1 MLKFI
6 PQYENNYEK
15 SAKEE
20 LGISSNFLDFF
31 SSEPKEIA
39 EKINSTLAELK
50 SSRKGEIFY
59 NKLLYYFSILE
70 KSSSLKDD
78 DKGKKVIK
86 NLIEIC
92 EPDVGSKIYQDLF
105 YILTEEKHNLPL
117 KKEILKQIQASTL
130 NFKESDFILL
140 YNLFVLYLLD
150 TNFDN
155 EIISLF
161 AELVEKNKNYILLK
175 KIENI
180 EKIRVMMREEFLN
193 KSEIIKKD
201 INFNKLY
208 FFLTLSSPDLVDE
221 DLSAIKLNEKLI
233 TEQKLI
239 DNLDNRKD
247 ADIIFNSEYPKYFD
261 KAYGEKA
268 SELILIGAKE
278 SSMHELLVGFD
289 EDKQSKIS
297 FKDFIERIYE
307 EDDEED
313 TKKKVELKEED
324 IKSKFE
330 EIEDMIISGKEHKLY
345 NIAIDYMK
353 KEIRILYIRRPV
365 YTKEQKEEL
374 LKNVKDMKAKLEG
387 ILKAIE
393 KI

>member
-6 PQYENNYEK
+6 PQNENNYEK

-31 SSEPKEIA
+31 SSEPKEIS

-50 SSRKGEIFY
+50 SSRKVEIFY
-59 NKLLYYFSILE
+59 NKILYYFSFLE
-70 KSSSLKDD
+70 KSGTLKDD

-92 EPDVGSKIYQDLF
+92 EPEAGAKLYQDLF

-117 KKEILKQIQASTL
+117 KKEILKHIQKSSL
-130 NFKESDFILL
+130 KFEENDFILL
-140 YNLFVLYLLD
+140 YNLFILYLLD
-150 TNFDN
+150 TNFDS
-155 EIISLF
+155 EIFSLF
-161 AELVEKNKNYILLK
+161 AELVDKNKNYILLK
-175 KIENI
+175 KLENI
-180 EKIRVMMREEFLN
+180 EKIRIIMKAEFLKN
-193 KSEIIKKD
+193 NEIINKD

-221 DLSAIKLNEKLI
+221 DLSAIKLNEKLV
-233 TEQKLI
+233 TEKKLM
-239 DNLDNRKD
+239 DNLENRKD
-247 ADIIFNSEYPKYFD
+247 EDIIFNTEYQKYFEE
-261 KAYGEKA
+261 AYGEKA

-278 SSMHELLVGFD
+278 SSIHEILVGFD
-289 EDKQSKIS
+289 EEKQSKIS
-297 FKDFIERIYE
+297 FKEFIERIYE
-307 EDDEED
+307 DDDES
-313 TKKKVELKEED
+313 KKKPELKEEE

-353 KEIRILYIRRPV
+353 KEIRILYLRRPE

-374 LKNVKDMKAKLEG
+374 LKNVKDMKSKLEG
-387 ILKAIE
+387 ILRAIE

>member
-6 PQYENNYEK
+6 PQNENNYEK

-31 SSEPKEIA
+31 SSEPKEIS

-50 SSRKGEIFY
+50 SSRKVEIFY
-59 NKLLYYFSILE
+59 NKILYYFSFLE
-70 KSSSLKDD
+70 KSGTLKDD

-92 EPDVGSKIYQDLF
+92 EPEAGAKLYQDLF

-117 KKEILKQIQASTL
+117 KKEILKHIQKSSL
-130 NFKESDFILL
+130 KFEENDFILL
-140 YNLFVLYLLD
+140 YNLFILYLLD
-150 TNFDN
+150 TNYDS
-155 EIISLF
+155 EIFSLF
-161 AELVEKNKNYILLK
+161 AELVDKNKNYILLK
-175 KIENI
+175 KLENI
-180 EKIRVMMREEFLN
+180 EKIRIIMKAEFLKN
-193 KSEIIKKD
+193 NEIINKD

-221 DLSAIKLNEKLI
+221 DLSAIKLNEKLV
-233 TEQKLI
+233 TEKKLM
-239 DNLDNRKD
+239 DNLENRKD
-247 ADIIFNSEYPKYFD
+247 EDIIFNTEYQKYFEE
-261 KAYGEKA
+261 AYGEKA

-278 SSMHELLVGFD
+278 SSIHEILVGFD

-297 FKDFIERIYE
+297 FKEFIERIYE
-307 EDDEED
+307 DDDES
-313 TKKKVELKEED
+313 KKKPELKEEE

-353 KEIRILYIRRPV
+353 KEIRILYLRRPE

-374 LKNVKDMKAKLEG
+374 LKNVKDMKSKLEG
-387 ILKAIE
+387 ILRAIE

>member
-6 PQYENNYEK
+6 PQNENNYEK

-31 SSEPKEIA
+31 SSEPKEIS

-50 SSRKGEIFY
+50 SSRKVEIFY
-59 NKLLYYFSILE
+59 NKILYYFSFLE
-70 KSSSLKDD
+70 KSGTLKDD

-92 EPDVGSKIYQDLF
+92 EPEAGAKLYQDLF

-117 KKEILKQIQASTL
+117 KKEILKHIQKSSL
-130 NFKESDFILL
+130 KFEENDFILL
-140 YNLFVLYLLD
+140 YNLFILYLLD
-150 TNFDN
+150 TNFDS
-155 EIISLF
+155 EIFSLF
-161 AELVEKNKNYILLK
+161 AELVDKNKNYILLK
-175 KIENI
+175 KLENI
-180 EKIRVMMREEFLN
+180 EKIRIIMKAEFLKN
-193 KSEIIKKD
+193 NEIINKD

-221 DLSAIKLNEKLI
+221 DLSAIKLNEKLV
-233 TEQKLI
+233 TEKKLM

-247 ADIIFNSEYPKYFD
+247 EDIIFNTEYQKYFEE
-261 KAYGEKA
+261 AYGEKA

-278 SSMHELLVGFD
+278 SSIHEILVGFD

-297 FKDFIERIYE
+297 FKEFIERIYE
-307 EDDEED
+307 DDDES
-313 TKKKVELKEED
+313 KKKPELKEEE

-353 KEIRILYIRRPV
+353 KEIRILYLRRPE

-387 ILKAIE
+387 ILRAIE

>member
-6 PQYENNYEK
+6 PQNENNYEK

-31 SSEPKEIA
+31 SSEPKEIS

-50 SSRKGEIFY
+50 SSRKVEIFY
-59 NKLLYYFSILE
+59 NKILYYFSFLE
-70 KSSSLKDD
+70 KSGSLKDE

-92 EPDVGSKIYQDLF
+92 EPEAGAKLYQDLF

-117 KKEILKQIQASTL
+117 KKEILKHIQKSSL
-130 NFKESDFILL
+130 KFEENDFILL
-140 YNLFVLYLLD
+140 YNLFILYLLD
-150 TNFDN
+150 TNFDS
-155 EIISLF
+155 EIFSLF
-161 AELVEKNKNYILLK
+161 AELVDKNKNYILLK
-175 KIENI
+175 KLENI
-180 EKIRVMMREEFLN
+180 EKIRIIMKAEFLKN
-193 KSEIIKKD
+193 NEIINKD

-221 DLSAIKLNEKLI
+221 DLSAIKLNEKLV
-233 TEQKLI
+233 TEKKLM

-247 ADIIFNSEYPKYFD
+247 EDIIFNTEYQKYFEE
-261 KAYGEKA
+261 AYGEKA

-278 SSMHELLVGFD
+278 SSIHEILVGFD

-297 FKDFIERIYE
+297 FKEFIERIYE
-307 EDDEED
+307 DDDES
-313 TKKKVELKEED
+313 KKKPELKEEE

-353 KEIRILYIRRPV
+353 KEIRILYLRRPE

-374 LKNVKDMKAKLEG
+374 LKNVKDMKSKLEG
-387 ILKAIE
+387 ILRAIE

>member
-6 PQYENNYEK
+6 PQNENNYEK

-31 SSEPKEIA
+31 SSEPKEIS

-50 SSRKGEIFY
+50 SSRKVEIFY
-59 NKLLYYFSILE
+59 NKILYYFSFLE
-70 KSSSLKDD
+70 KSGSLKDD

-92 EPDVGSKIYQDLF
+92 EPEAGAKLYQDLF

-117 KKEILKQIQASTL
+117 KKEILKHIQKSSL
-130 NFKESDFILL
+130 KFEENDFILL
-140 YNLFVLYLLD
+140 YNLFILYLLD
-150 TNFDN
+150 TNFDS
-155 EIISLF
+155 EIFSLF
-161 AELVEKNKNYILLK
+161 AELVDKNKNYILLK
-175 KIENI
+175 KLENI
-180 EKIRVMMREEFLN
+180 EKIRIIMKAEFLKN
-193 KSEIIKKD
+193 NEIINKD

-221 DLSAIKLNEKLI
+221 DLSAIKLNEKLV
-233 TEQKLI
+233 TEKKLM
-239 DNLDNRKD
+239 DNLENRKD
-247 ADIIFNSEYPKYFD
+247 EDIIFNTEYQKYFEE
-261 KAYGEKA
+261 AYGEKA

-278 SSMHELLVGFD
+278 SSIHEILVGFD

-297 FKDFIERIYE
+297 FKEFIERIYE
-307 EDDEED
+307 DDDES
-313 TKKKVELKEED
+313 KKKPELKEEE

-353 KEIRILYIRRPV
+353 KEIRILYLRRPE

-387 ILKAIE
+387 ILRAIE

>member
-6 PQYENNYEK
+6 PQNENNYEK

-31 SSEPKEIA
+31 SSEPKEIS

-50 SSRKGEIFY
+50 SSKKGEIFY
-59 NKLLYYFSILE
+59 NKILYYFSFLE
-70 KSSSLKDD
+70 KSSALKDD

-92 EPDVGSKIYQDLF
+92 EPEVGSKIYQDLF

-117 KKEILKQIQASTL
+117 KKEILKQIQKST
-130 NFKESDFILL
+130 FKFEESDFILL
-140 YNLFVLYLLD
+140 YNLFILYLLD
-150 TNFDN
+150 TNFDS
-155 EIISLF
+155 EVFSLF
-161 AELVEKNKNYILLK
+161 AELIEKNKNYILLK
-175 KIENI
+175 KLENI
-180 EKIRVMMREEFLN
+180 EKIRIIMRAEFLKN
-193 KSEIIKKD
+193 NEIINKD

-221 DLSAIKLNEKLI
+221 DLSAIKINEKLVS
-233 TEQKLI
+233 EKKLM
-239 DNLDNRKD
+239 DNLENRKD
-247 ADIIFNSEYPKYFD
+247 EDIIFNTEYQKYFD
-261 KAYGEKA
+261 EAYGEKA

-278 SSMHELLVGFD
+278 TSIHEILVGFD

-297 FKDFIERIYE
+297 FQDFIERIYE
-307 EDDEED
+307 DDDES
-313 TKKKVELKEED
+313 KKKPELKEEE

-345 NIAIDYMK
+345 NIAIDYMN
-353 KEIRILYIRRPV
+353 KEIRILYLRRPE

-387 ILKAIE
+387 ILRAIE

>member
-6 PQYENNYEK
+6 PQNENNYEK

-31 SSEPKEIA
+31 SSEPKEIS

-50 SSRKGEIFY
+50 SSRKVEIFY
-59 NKLLYYFSILE
+59 NKILYYFSFLE
-70 KSSSLKDD
+70 KSGTLKDD

-92 EPDVGSKIYQDLF
+92 EPEAGSKIYQDLF
-105 YILTEEKHNLPL
+105 YILTEEKHNLPI
-117 KKEILKQIQASTL
+117 KKEILKHIQKSTL
-130 NFKESDFILL
+130 KFEENDFILL
-140 YNLFVLYLLD
+140 YNLFVLYLID
-150 TNFDN
+150 SNFDS

-161 AELVEKNKNYILLK
+161 AELVDKNKNYILLK
-175 KIENI
+175 KLENI
-180 EKIRVMMREEFLN
+180 EKIRIIMREEFLKKN
-193 KSEIIKKD
+193 EIVNKD

-221 DLSAIKLNEKLI
+221 DLSAIKLNEKLV
-233 TEQKLI
+233 TEKKI
-239 DNLDNRKD
+239 MDNLENRKD
-247 ADIIFNSEYPKYFD
+247 EDIMFNTEYQKYFD
-261 KAYGEKA
+261 DVYGEKS
-268 SELILIGAKE
+268 SELILIGARE
-278 SSMHELLVGFD
+278 TSIHEILVGFD

-297 FKDFIERIYE
+297 FKEFIERIYE
-307 EDDEED
+307 DDEDES
-313 TKKKVELKEED
+313 KKKPELKEEE
-324 IKSKFE
+324 IKNKFE

-353 KEIRILYIRRPV
+353 KEIRILYLRRPE

-387 ILKAIE
+387 ILRAIE

>member
-6 PQYENNYEK
+6 PQNENNYEK

-31 SSEPKEIA
+31 SSEPKEIS

-50 SSRKGEIFY
+50 SSRKVEIFY
-59 NKLLYYFSILE
+59 NKILYYFSFLE
-70 KSSSLKDD
+70 KSGTLKDD

-92 EPDVGSKIYQDLF
+92 EPEAGAKLYQDLF

-117 KKEILKQIQASTL
+117 KKEILKHIQKSSL
-130 NFKESDFILL
+130 KFEENDFILL
-140 YNLFVLYLLD
+140 YNLFILYLLD
-150 TNFDN
+150 TNYDS
-155 EIISLF
+155 EIFSLF
-161 AELVEKNKNYILLK
+161 AELVDKNKNYILLK
-175 KIENI
+175 KLENI
-180 EKIRVMMREEFLN
+180 EKIRIIMKAEFLKN
-193 KSEIIKKD
+193 NEIINKD

-221 DLSAIKLNEKLI
+221 DLSAIKLNEKLVS
-233 TEQKLI
+233 EKKLM
-239 DNLDNRKD
+239 DNLENRKD
-247 ADIIFNSEYPKYFD
+247 EDIIFNTEYQKYFEE
-261 KAYGEKA
+261 AYGEKA

-278 SSMHELLVGFD
+278 SSIHEILVGFD

-297 FKDFIERIYE
+297 FKEFIERIYE
-307 EDDEED
+307 DDDES
-313 TKKKVELKEED
+313 KKKPELKEEE

-353 KEIRILYIRRPV
+353 KEIRILYLRRPE

-374 LKNVKDMKAKLEG
+374 LKNVKDMKSKLEG
-387 ILKAIE
+387 ILRAIE

>member
-6 PQYENNYEK
+6 PQNENNYEK

-31 SSEPKEIA
+31 SSEPKEIS

-50 SSRKGEIFY
+50 SSRKVEIFY
-59 NKLLYYFSILE
+59 NKILYYFSFLE
-70 KSSSLKDD
+70 KSGTLKDD

-92 EPDVGSKIYQDLF
+92 EPESGAKLYQDLF

-117 KKEILKQIQASTL
+117 KKEILKHIQKSSL
-130 NFKESDFILL
+130 KFEENDFILL
-140 YNLFVLYLLD
+140 YNLFILYLLD
-150 TNFDN
+150 TNFDS
-155 EIISLF
+155 EIFSLF
-161 AELVEKNKNYILLK
+161 AELVDKNKNYILLK
-175 KIENI
+175 KLENI
-180 EKIRVMMREEFLN
+180 EKIRIIMKAEFLKN
-193 KSEIIKKD
+193 NEIINKD

-208 FFLTLSSPDLVDE
+208 FFLTLSSPNLVDE
-221 DLSAIKLNEKLI
+221 DLSAIKLNEKLV
-233 TEQKLI
+233 TEKKLM

-247 ADIIFNSEYPKYFD
+247 EDIIFNTEYQKYFEE
-261 KAYGEKA
+261 AYGEKA

-278 SSMHELLVGFD
+278 SSIHEILVGFD

-297 FKDFIERIYE
+297 FKEFIERIYE
-307 EDDEED
+307 DDDES
-313 TKKKVELKEED
+313 KKKPELKEEE

-353 KEIRILYIRRPV
+353 KEIRILYLRRPE

-374 LKNVKDMKAKLEG
+374 LKNVKDMKSKLEG
-387 ILKAIE
+387 ILRAIE

>member
-6 PQYENNYEK
+6 PQNENNYEK

-31 SSEPKEIA
+31 SSEPKEIS

-50 SSRKGEIFY
+50 SSRKVEIFY
-59 NKLLYYFSILE
+59 NKILYYFSFLE
-70 KSSSLKDD
+70 KSGTLKDD

-86 NLIEIC
+86 NIIEIC
-92 EPDVGSKIYQDLF
+92 EPEAGAKLYQDLF

-117 KKEILKQIQASTL
+117 KKEILKHIQKSSL
-130 NFKESDFILL
+130 KFEENDFILL
-140 YNLFVLYLLD
+140 YNLFILYLLD
-150 TNFDN
+150 TNFDS
-155 EIISLF
+155 EIFSLF
-161 AELVEKNKNYILLK
+161 AELVDKNKNYILLK
-175 KIENI
+175 KLENI
-180 EKIRVMMREEFLN
+180 EKIRIIMKAEFLKN
-193 KSEIIKKD
+193 NEIINKD

-221 DLSAIKLNEKLI
+221 DLSAIKLNEKLV
-233 TEQKLI
+233 TEKKLM

-247 ADIIFNSEYPKYFD
+247 EDIIFNTEYQKYFEE
-261 KAYGEKA
+261 AYGEKA

-278 SSMHELLVGFD
+278 SSIHEILVGFD

-297 FKDFIERIYE
+297 FKEFIERIYE
-307 EDDEED
+307 DDDES
-313 TKKKVELKEED
+313 KKKPELKEEE

-353 KEIRILYIRRPV
+353 KEIRILYLRRPE

-374 LKNVKDMKAKLEG
+374 LKNVKDMKSKLEG
-387 ILKAIE
+387 ILRAIE

>member
-6 PQYENNYEK
+6 PQNENNYEK

-31 SSEPKEIA
+31 SSEPKEIS

-50 SSRKGEIFY
+50 SSRKVEIFY
-59 NKLLYYFSILE
+59 NKILYYFSFLE
-70 KSSSLKDD
+70 KSGTLKDD

-92 EPDVGSKIYQDLF
+92 EPEAGAKLYQDLF

-117 KKEILKQIQASTL
+117 KKEILKHIQKSSL
-130 NFKESDFILL
+130 KFEENDFILL
-140 YNLFVLYLLD
+140 YNLFILYLLD
-150 TNFDN
+150 TNFDS
-155 EIISLF
+155 EIFSLF
-161 AELVEKNKNYILLK
+161 AELVDKNKNYILLK
-175 KIENI
+175 KLENI
-180 EKIRVMMREEFLN
+180 EKIRIIMKAEFLKN
-193 KSEIIKKD
+193 NEIINKD

-221 DLSAIKLNEKLI
+221 DLSAIKLNEKLVS
-233 TEQKLI
+233 EKKLM
-239 DNLDNRKD
+239 DNLENRKD
-247 ADIIFNSEYPKYFD
+247 EDIIFNTEYQKYFEES
-261 KAYGEKA
+261 YGEKA

-278 SSMHELLVGFD
+278 SSIHEILVGFD

-297 FKDFIERIYE
+297 FKEFIERIYE
-307 EDDEED
+307 DDDES
-313 TKKKVELKEED
+313 KKKPELKEEE

-353 KEIRILYIRRPV
+353 KEIRILYLRRPE

-374 LKNVKDMKAKLEG
+374 LKNVKDMKSKLEG
-387 ILKAIE
+387 ILRAIE

>member
-1 MLKFI
+1 
-6 PQYENNYEK
+6 
-15 SAKEE
+15 
-20 LGISSNFLDFF
+20 
-31 SSEPKEIA
+31 
-39 EKINSTLAELK
+39 
-50 SSRKGEIFY
+50 
-59 NKLLYYFSILE
+59 
-70 KSSSLKDD
+70 
-78 DKGKKVIK
+78 
-86 NLIEIC
+86 
-92 EPDVGSKIYQDLF
+92 
-105 YILTEEKHNLPL
+105 
-117 KKEILKQIQASTL
+117 
-130 NFKESDFILL
+130 
-140 YNLFVLYLLD
+140 
-150 TNFDN
+150 
-155 EIISLF
+155 
-161 AELVEKNKNYILLK
+161 
-175 KIENI
+175 
-180 EKIRVMMREEFLN
+180 MREEFLKN
-193 KSEIIKKD
+193 SEIIKKD

-221 DLSAIKLNEKLI
+221 DLSTIKLNEKLI

-239 DNLDNRKD
+239 DNLDYRKD
-247 ADIIFNSEYPKYFD
+247 ADLIFNSEYPKYFD
-261 KAYGEKA
+261 EAYGEKA

-297 FKDFIERIYE
+297 FKEFIERIYE

-324 IKSKFE
+324 IKTKFE

-353 KEIRILYIRRPV
+353 KEIRILYIRRPE

-374 LKNVKDMKAKLEG
+374 LKNVKGIKAKLEG

>member
-6 PQYENNYEK
+6 PQNENNYEK

-31 SSEPKEIA
+31 SSEPKEIS

-50 SSRKGEIFY
+50 SSRKVEIFY
-59 NKLLYYFSILE
+59 NKILYYFSFLE
-70 KSSSLKDD
+70 KSGTLKDD

-92 EPDVGSKIYQDLF
+92 EPEAGAKLYQDLF

-117 KKEILKQIQASTL
+117 KKDILKNIQKSSL
-130 NFKESDFILL
+130 KFEENDFILL
-140 YNLFVLYLLD
+140 YNLFILYLLD
-150 TNFDN
+150 TNFDS
-155 EIISLF
+155 EIFSLF
-161 AELVEKNKNYILLK
+161 AELVDKNKNYILLK
-175 KIENI
+175 KLENI
-180 EKIRVMMREEFLN
+180 EKIRIIMKAEFLKN
-193 KSEIIKKD
+193 NEIINKD

-221 DLSAIKLNEKLI
+221 DLSAIKLNEKLV
-233 TEQKLI
+233 TEKKLM

-247 ADIIFNSEYPKYFD
+247 EDIIFNTEYQKYFEE
-261 KAYGEKA
+261 AYGEKA

-278 SSMHELLVGFD
+278 SSIHEILVGFD

-297 FKDFIERIYE
+297 FKEFIERIYE
-307 EDDEED
+307 DDDES
-313 TKKKVELKEED
+313 KKKPELKEEE

-353 KEIRILYIRRPV
+353 KEIRILYLRRPE

-374 LKNVKDMKAKLEG
+374 LKNVKDMKSKLEG
-387 ILKAIE
+387 ILRAIE

>member
-6 PQYENNYEK
+6 PQNEINYEK

-31 SSEPKEIA
+31 SSEPKEIS

-50 SSRKGEIFY
+50 SSKKGEIFY
-59 NKLLYYFSILE
+59 NKILYYFSLLE
-70 KSSSLKDD
+70 KSGALKDD

-92 EPDVGSKIYQDLF
+92 ESEVGSKIYQDLF
-105 YILTEEKHNLPL
+105 YILTDEKNNLPL
-117 KKEILKQIQASTL
+117 KKEILKHIQKSTIKFEE
-130 NFKESDFILL
+130 NDFILL
-140 YNLFVLYLLD
+140 YNLFVLYLID
-150 TNFDN
+150 TNFDS

-161 AELVEKNKNYILLK
+161 AELVDKNKNYILLK
-175 KIENI
+175 KLENI
-180 EKIRVMMREEFLN
+180 EKIRLIMREQFLKKN
-193 KSEIIKKD
+193 EIINKD
-201 INFNKLY
+201 LNFNKLY

-221 DLSAIKLNEKLI
+221 DLSVVKINEKLV
-233 TEQKLI
+233 TEKKLM
-239 DNLDNRKD
+239 DNLENRKD
-247 ADIIFNSEYPKYFD
+247 EDIIFNIEYQKYFD
-261 KAYGEKA
+261 EAYGEKA
-268 SELILIGAKE
+268 SELILIGARE
-278 SSMHELLVGFD
+278 TAIHEILVGFD
-289 EDKQSKIS
+289 EDKQPKIS
-297 FKDFIERIYE
+297 FKEFIEKIY
-307 EDDEED
+307 EDDEDES
-313 TKKKVELKEED
+313 KKKPELKEEE
-324 IKSKFE
+324 IKNKFE

-353 KEIRILYIRRPV
+353 KEIRILYLRRPE

-387 ILKAIE
+387 ILRAIE

>member
-6 PQYENNYEK
+6 PQNENNYEK

-31 SSEPKEIA
+31 SSEPKEIS

-50 SSRKGEIFY
+50 SSKKGEIFY
-59 NKLLYYFSILE
+59 NKILYYFSFLE
-70 KSSSLKDD
+70 KSSALKDD

-92 EPDVGSKIYQDLF
+92 EPEVGSKIYQDLF
-105 YILTEEKHNLPL
+105 YVLTEEKHNLPL
-117 KKEILKQIQASTL
+117 KKEILKQIQKST
-130 NFKESDFILL
+130 FKFEESDFILL
-140 YNLFVLYLLD
+140 YNLFILYLLD
-150 TNFDN
+150 TNFYS
-155 EIISLF
+155 EVFSLF
-161 AELVEKNKNYILLK
+161 AELIEKNKNYILLK
-175 KIENI
+175 KLENI
-180 EKIRVMMREEFLN
+180 EKIRIIMRAEFLKN
-193 KSEIIKKD
+193 NEIIDKD

-221 DLSAIKLNEKLI
+221 DLSAIKINEKLVS
-233 TEQKLI
+233 EKKLM
-239 DNLDNRKD
+239 DNLENRKD
-247 ADIIFNSEYPKYFD
+247 EDIIFNTEYQKYFD
-261 KAYGEKA
+261 EAYGEKA

-278 SSMHELLVGFD
+278 TSIHEILVGFD

-297 FKDFIERIYE
+297 FQDFIERIYE
-307 EDDEED
+307 DDDESK
-313 TKKKVELKEED
+313 TKPELKEEE

-345 NIAIDYMK
+345 NIAIDYMN
-353 KEIRILYIRRPV
+353 KEIRILYLRRPE

-387 ILKAIE
+387 ILRAIE

>member
-31 SSEPKEIA
+31 SSEPKEIT

-59 NKLLYYFSILE
+59 NKILYYFSILE

-221 DLSAIKLNEKLI
+221 DLSTIKLNEKLI

-261 KAYGEKA
+261 EAYGEKA